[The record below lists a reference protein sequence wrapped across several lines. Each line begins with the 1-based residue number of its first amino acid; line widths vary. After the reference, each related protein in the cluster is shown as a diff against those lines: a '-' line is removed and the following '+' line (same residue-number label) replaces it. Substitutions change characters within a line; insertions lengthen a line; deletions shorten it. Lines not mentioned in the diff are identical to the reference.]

1 MKRIFLYII
10 ALVISSDVLAQVSKA
25 EADSAYAAEDFA
37 RAAQLYCQILDTE
50 GESAEIYY
58 NLGNS
63 YFRLD
68 SIGKAILNYERAYLL
83 NPSDADIRFNLEL
96 ARKRTT
102 DKVAPRSELFF
113 TQLYHRLVLM
123 MSIRGWAMTGVA
135 TFILMLIGL
144 AFYIYSPRLIVKQI
158 GFGVACVLL
167 IVCIFSN
174 VAAAYQRNH
183 IENRT
188 GAIIMAPF
196 AIVKSTPSATGNDL
210 FNLHEGTRVDIIDDS
225 MREWVKVQLTDG
237 KEGWLERSLVENI

>member
-1 MKRIFLYII
+1 M
-10 ALVISSDVLAQVSKA
+10 AQVSKT

-37 RAAQLYCQILDTE
+37 RAAQLYRQILDKE
-50 GESAEIYY
+50 GESAELYY

-102 DKVAPRSELFF
+102 DKVVPRSELFF
-113 TQLYHRLVLM
+113 TQVYHRLVLM
-123 MSIRGWAMTGVA
+123 MSVRWWAVTGIA
-135 TFILMLIGL
+135 SFLLLLMGL
-144 AFYIYSPRLIVKQI
+144 GFYVYSPSLIVKKI
-158 GFGVACVLL
+158 GFGTACVMLL
-167 IVCIFSN
+167 VCIFAN
-174 VAAAYQRNH
+174 VAAAYQRHH

-188 GAIIMAPF
+188 GAIVMSPF
-196 AIVKSTPSATGNDL
+196 VIVKSTPSETGNDL

-225 MREWVKVQLTDG
+225 MRDWVEVQLTDG
-237 KEGWLERSLVENI
+237 KEGWLERSHIERI